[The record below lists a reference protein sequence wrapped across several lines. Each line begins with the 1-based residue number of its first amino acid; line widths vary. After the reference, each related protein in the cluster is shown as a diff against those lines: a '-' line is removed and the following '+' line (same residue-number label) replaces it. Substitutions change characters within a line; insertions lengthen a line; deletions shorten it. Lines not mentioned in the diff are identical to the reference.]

1 MRMKFLEAAVST
13 FKLCL
18 LEHSF
23 MFMNN
28 MLF

>member
-1 MRMKFLEAAVST
+1 MSEILEATVST